1 MLTCSSGMEHLTRF
15 HRLMITFERL
25 LSLNLRFRATQNINK
40 LLISIFIKDYFG
52 DAVSGT
58 NACRIMAFSV
68 AQLMDHVTDNND
80 WNIYKDPK
88 ASLR

>member
-15 HRLMITFERL
+15 HYLMITFARL

-40 LLISIFIKDYFG
+40 LLISTFIKDYFG
-52 DAVSGT
+52 DTVSGT

>member
-1 MLTCSSGMEHLTRF
+1 MEHLTRF
-15 HRLMITFERL
+15 HYLMITFARL

-40 LLISIFIKDYFG
+40 LLISTLIKDYFG

>member
-15 HRLMITFERL
+15 HHLMITFARL

-40 LLISIFIKDYFG
+40 LLISTFIKDYFG

>member
-1 MLTCSSGMEHLTRF
+1 MLFWNG
-15 HRLMITFERL
+15 TFDTV
-25 LSLNLRFRATQNINK
+25 SLADDHFCASTFIKPALPSDTEYKQTF
-40 LLISIFIKDYFG
+40 ISTFIKDYFG
-52 DAVSGT
+52 DAVSST

>member
-1 MLTCSSGMEHLTRF
+1 MSTCSSGMEHLTRF
-15 HRLMITFERL
+15 HYLMITFACL

-40 LLISIFIKDYFG
+40 LLISTFIKDYFG

>member
-1 MLTCSSGMEHLTRF
+1 MLTCSYGMEHLTRF
-15 HRLMITFERL
+15 HYLMITFARL
-25 LSLNLRFRATQNINK
+25 LSLNLRFLATQNINK
-40 LLISIFIKDYFG
+40 LLISTFIKDYFG

>member
-15 HRLMITFERL
+15 HYLMITFARL
-25 LSLNLRFRATQNINK
+25 LSLNLRFRATRNINK
-40 LLISIFIKDYFG
+40 FLISTFIKDYFG